1 MSSSNVQAKRI
12 KEGDARGAEAALNA
26 LAHVANEPV
35 DVFDAREVV
44 DLVRL

>member
-1 MSSSNVQAKRI
+1 MFERSDSDV
-12 KEGDARGAEAALNA
+12 GDARGAEAVLNA

-35 DVFDAREVV
+35 NVFDAREVV